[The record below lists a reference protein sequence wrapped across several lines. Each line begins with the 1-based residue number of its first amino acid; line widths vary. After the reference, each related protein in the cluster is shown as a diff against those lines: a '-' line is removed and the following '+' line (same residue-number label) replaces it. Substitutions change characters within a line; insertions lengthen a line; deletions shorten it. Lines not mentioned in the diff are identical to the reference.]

1 MTEIG
6 LYAVVTFIV
15 VFLSMA
21 FFEWISAEIEERKWR
36 KMIDEELADESTV
49 RYRMIRVED
58 GDDRG

>member
-1 MTEIG
+1 VNIG
-6 LYAVVTFIV
+6 LYAAVTFVV

>member
-1 MTEIG
+1 MNIG
-6 LYAVVTFIV
+6 LYAAVTFVV

>member
-6 LYAVVTFIV
+6 LYAAVTFVV

-21 FFEWISAEIEERKWR
+21 LFEWLNAEIEERKWR
-36 KMIDEELADESTV
+36 KMIDEELADDSPV
-49 RYRMIRVED
+49 RYRMIRVDD